1 MTLRIKAAASLSMSG
16 LLLGCAQLATPS
28 SPAAGPAP
36 GAGGAPARVL
46 PVRMAAAAAVTPA
59 MPAPEAWYSSGRSA
73 HGAGQ
78 LALALGHYE
87 KALAL
92 EPDHVGALNAL
103 AVVHAQLDRTD
114 EALKLFARARQLAPG
129 VAHIHNNAGYALMRA
144 GRLEEAEPALKLALA
159 LDPQS
164 VPTRQNLELLARAQ
178 AERGPA
184 GPTAQLPEAAALPAL
199 PTPAAPRLVR
209 VSPQVYS
216 LELPAATVV
225 AQAKPEPAIAM
236 NADPSA
242 VRKPGGGLP
251 GAAGAGTAESG
262 LAGIRLEVSNGAGIA
277 RLARRT
283 AERLALAGVSTAR
296 LTNALPYQQART
308 EIQFARGQEAA
319 AQALQSRLPLAARA
333 VASGQMP
340 AGMQLRLVLGHD
352 ASSQAIA
359 AWLDAP
365 PVQETAAAGQ
375 EGWRWS

>member
-1 MTLRIKAAASLSMSG
+1 MNRKITVAASLSMFG
-16 LLLGCAQLATPS
+16 MLLGCAQFAPPA
-28 SPAAGPAP
+28 SPAASPAP
-36 GAGGAPARVL
+36 SGMLTRAL
-46 PVRMAAAAAVTPA
+46 PVRVAGAATITPA
-59 MPAPEAWYSSGRSA
+59 MPVPEAWYASGRSA

-78 LALALGHYE
+78 LGLASGHYE
-87 KALAL
+87 KVLAL
-92 EPDHVGALNAL
+92 DADHVGALNAL

-129 VAHIHNNAGYALMRA
+129 VAHIHNNAGYALLRA

-178 AERGPA
+178 AERGPV
-184 GPTAQLPEAAALPAL
+184 GPTAQLPEAAVLPAL

-216 LELPAATVV
+216 LELPVATVV

-236 NADPSA
+236 NADPFA
-242 VRKPGGGLP
+242 ERQPGGGLP

-296 LTNALPYQQART
+296 RTNALPYQQART

-333 VASGQMP
+333 VASDPMP
-340 AGMQLRLVLGHD
+340 AGMQLRLLLGHD
-352 ASSQAIA
+352 AASQAIA
-359 AWLDAP
+359 VWLAAP
-365 PVQETAAAGQ
+365 SVQETAAVGEA
-375 EGWRWS
+375 GWRWRWR

>member
-1 MTLRIKAAASLSMSG
+1 MNRKITAAASLSMFG
-16 LLLGCAQLATPS
+16 LLLGCAQLAPQVS
-28 SPAAGPAP
+28 LAAAPAP
-36 GAGGAPARVL
+36 SGTLMRAL
-46 PVRMAAAAAVTPA
+46 PVRVAAAAAITPA

-103 AVVHAQLDRTD
+103 AVVYAQLDRTD
-114 EALKLFARARQLAPG
+114 QALRLFARARQLAPG
-129 VAHIHNNAGYALMRA
+129 ASHIHNNAGYALMRA
-144 GRLEEAEPALKLALA
+144 GRLEEAEPALKRALA

-184 GPTAQLPEAAALPAL
+184 GPTAQLPEAAQPVP
-199 PTPAAPRLVR
+199 PTPAAPRLVQ

-225 AQAKPEPAIAM
+225 AQAKPEPVIALD
-236 NADPSA
+236 ADPST
-242 VRKPGGGLP
+242 VRKQGSGLS
-251 GAAGAGTAESG
+251 GAAGIGTAESG
-262 LAGIRLEVSNGAGIA
+262 LAGIRLEVSNGAGTA

-283 AERLALAGVSTAR
+283 AERLALAGVFTAR

-333 VASGQMP
+333 VASDQMP
-340 AGMQLRLVLGHD
+340 AGMQLRLLLGHD

-359 AWLDAP
+359 AWLAAA
-365 PVQETAAAGQ
+365 PVQETAAVREA
-375 EGWRWS
+375 GWRWS

>member
-1 MTLRIKAAASLSMSG
+1 MNRKITAAASLSMFG
-16 LLLGCAQLATPS
+16 LLLGCAQFAP
-28 SPAAGPAP
+28 PAGPA
-36 GAGGAPARVL
+36 AAPATSGALTRAL
-46 PVRMAAAAAVTPA
+46 PVRVAAAADVTPA
-59 MPAPEAWYSSGRSA
+59 MPVPEAWYASGRSA

-78 LALALGHYE
+78 LALASGHYE
-87 KALAL
+87 KVLAL
-92 EPDHVGALNAL
+92 DADHVGALNAL

-114 EALKLFARARQLAPG
+114 EAFRLFARARQLAPDA
-129 VAHIHNNAGYALMRA
+129 AHIHNNAGYALMRA

-178 AERGPA
+178 AERGPVDRA
-184 GPTAQLPEAAALPAL
+184 VQLPEAAQPSL
-199 PTPAAPRLVR
+199 PTPAAPRLVQ
-209 VSPQVYS
+209 VGPQVYS
-216 LELPAATVV
+216 LELPAATAA

-236 NADPSA
+236 SADRSE
-242 VRKPGGGLP
+242 VHKPGGGLP
-251 GAAGAGTAESG
+251 GAAGAGAGTAESG

-283 AERLALAGVSTAR
+283 AERLALASVPTAR

-319 AQALQSRLPLAARA
+319 AQALQSRLPLAARV

-365 PVQETAAAGQ
+365 PAQETAAAGQ
-375 EGWRWS
+375 AG